1 MEWRKTPLMTR
12 DAVRPVAREE
22 ILRQEEIA
30 RQIRSLPDRPKTY
43 HLITYGC
50 QMNAHDSET
59 LGGILEGMGMTAI
72 SPREAADLILFN
84 TCCIRDNAERR
95 AMGNIIFTKEIKK
108 ERPQLLVGVCGCM
121 AQQEGFQRR
130 LEQRYPHVDFSF
142 GPGELYQLPQRLL
155 DALEGRREAAFRAGE
170 DSTLYE
176 GLPVMRSSPFFSYL
190 TVMYG
195 CDNFCSYCVVPMVRG
210 RERSRDLRQVVAE
223 AEALVQDG
231 VQEIMLLGQN
241 VNSYGTDSG
250 GPRFHE
256 LLRALGDTGIKRLR
270 FMTSNP
276 KDLSDELIA
285 EMARNPA
292 VCPHLHLPAQS
303 GSDRMLKAMNR
314 RYTRDWYL
322 GRVRALR
329 DAMPD
334 IGLTTDLIVA
344 FPGETE
350 EDFIETLSLVEEVR
364 YDSAFTFIYSPRSGT
379 AAARL
384 PGRISQE
391 VAGERL
397 ARLNAL
403 QEGITAQVLKSQVG
417 LTAQVLAEGT
427 SRRGSGQLTG
437 KTGRGIACNF
447 NGTPA
452 QIGQIV
458 PVTITA
464 QGSNTL
470 KGTQIQPV

>member
-1 MEWRKTPLMTR
+1 MRN
-12 DAVRPVAREE
+12 AVRPVSREE
-22 ILRQEEIA
+22 ILRQEEVA
-30 RQIRSLPDRPKTY
+30 RQIAARPDRPRSY

-50 QMNAHDSET
+50 QMNAHDT
-59 LGGILEGMGMTAI
+59 QTMAGILESMGMDAAP
-72 SPREAADLILFN
+72 SREEADLILFN

-108 ERPQLLVGVCGCM
+108 QRPRLLVGVCGCM
-121 AQQEGFQRR
+121 AQQEGFQQR
-130 LEQRYPHVDFSF
+130 LNTRYPHVDFSF
-142 GPGELYQLPQRLL
+142 GPGEIYQLPQRLL
-155 DALEGRREAAFRAGE
+155 DAMEGRREAAFRAGE

-176 GLPVMRSSPFFSYL
+176 GLPVLRSSPFFAYL

-195 CDNFCSYCVVPMVRG
+195 CDNFCSYCVVPLVRG
-210 RERSRDLRQVVAE
+210 RERSRALPHIVAE
-223 AEALVQDG
+223 AEALVRDG

-241 VNSYGTDSG
+241 VNSYGTDSD

-256 LLRALGDTGIKRLR
+256 LLRALQDTGIRRLR

-292 VCPHLHLPAQS
+292 ICPQLHLPAQS
-303 GSDRMLKAMNR
+303 GSDAMLRAMNR
-314 RYTRDWYL
+314 KYTREWYL

-329 DAMPD
+329 AALPQ

-344 FPGETE
+344 FPGESGD
-350 EDFIETLSLVEEVR
+350 DFAKTLSLVEEVR
-364 YDSAFTFIYSPRSGT
+364 FDSAFTFIYSPRGGT

-384 PGRISQE
+384 PGRVDPG
-391 VAGERL
+391 VASERL

-403 QEGITAQVLKSQVG
+403 QEGITAQVLSAQVG
-417 LTAQVLAEGT
+417 RRAQVLAEG
-427 SRRGSGQLTG
+427 SARRGSGQLTG
-437 KTGRGIACNF
+437 KTERGIACNF
-447 NGTPA
+447 PGTTD
-452 QIGQIV
+452 QVGQIL

-464 QGSNTL
+464 QGHNTL
-470 KGTQIQPV
+470 KGQQILPD